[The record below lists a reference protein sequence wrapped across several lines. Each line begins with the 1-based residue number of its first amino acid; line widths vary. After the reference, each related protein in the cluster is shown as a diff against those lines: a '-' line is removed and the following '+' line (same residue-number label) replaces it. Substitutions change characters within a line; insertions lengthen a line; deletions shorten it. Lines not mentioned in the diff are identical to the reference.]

1 LRTLQLEHVAEVA
14 RIEQELLLVRTG
26 APRLDRHR
34 RAPEQSLDDRKQL
47 ERAERLP
54 DEGRRACLL
63 RRARFVCVRA
73 REEHD
78 RNVARAL
85 RCLQPTTELGA
96 SDAGH
101 AQVEDD
107 QIRAAAAH
115 SVAVG
120 STPDVLTDATA
131 DLAFA
136 LLLGAARRMGEGE
149 RYLREGRWQNWSFD
163 LLLGTDVHGKTLGI
177 VGPGRIGRAVARRAE
192 GFGMRVLF
200 AGRDRGELDRV
211 LAESDFVAITVPLS
225 DATRHLIGAPELA
238 RMKQGAILVNSSRG
252 PVVDEAALAE
262 ALRSGHLG
270 GAGLDV
276 FEDEPRVYPGLLA
289 CENALLVP
297 HIGSATRETRD
308 GMARLAC
315 RGLAQILRGERP
327 PNLANPQ
334 VWPVEAAAPR

>member
-1 LRTLQLEHVAEVA
+1 MRVLIMQEVSPAGLAELVGFD
-14 RIEQELLLVRTG
+14 LVRGSDPAGCEG
-26 APRLDRHR
+26 AVCYLIDRIDEAFLSTPGLRGVATVSVGLDHID
-34 RAPEQSLDDRKQL
+34 L
-47 ERAERLP
+47 
-54 DEGRRACLL
+54 
-63 RRARFVCVRA
+63 
-73 REEHD
+73 
-78 RNVARAL
+78 
-85 RCLQPTTELGA
+85 
-96 SDAGH
+96 
-101 AQVEDD
+101 
-107 QIRAAAAH
+107 AAADRLGIPIAY
-115 SVAVG
+115 
-120 STPDVLTDATA
+120 TPDVLTEATA
-131 DLAFA
+131 DLTFA
-136 LLLGAARRMGEGE
+136 LILGAARRLGEGE
-149 RYLREGRWQNWSFD
+149 RYLRSGRWREWSFD

-200 AGRDRGELDRV
+200 AGREPSELDRV
-211 LAESDFVAITVPLS
+211 LDEADFVAITVPLS
-225 DATRHLIGAPELA
+225 DSTRHLIGAPELA
-238 RMKQGAILVNSSRG
+238 RMKPGAILVNTSRG

-276 FEDEPRVYPGLLA
+276 FEREPEVNPALLE

-334 VWPVEAAAPR
+334 VWPIEAGAPR